1 MASQPIGLQHSI
13 RFGDDFELDVRT
25 RRLRRGSHVLKL
37 ERIPLEILVLL
48 LEHRGETVTRDEI
61 VAKVWGNSVFF
72 DTDNSIRG
80 AIRKVRQ
87 VLKDDPESP
96 RFIQTVTGQ
105 GYRFIAPVIV
115 PEQQTRAVAYWAEP
129 VASPEATPSFISELD
144 GRLQR
149 RRLPIEEEDR
159 ERRPK
164 TSADAASDPGPWTRS
179 AGRWLVLGGVALLAL
194 LAAAYIT
201 IRHRTAIATGPK
213 IRSLAVLPLKNLSG
227 DPTQEYLADGM
238 TEALIGRLSR
248 IHDLRVIS
256 RTSVMHY
263 KDTQLSMPE
272 IARTLRVDALVE
284 GSVIREGNRIR
295 VHAQL
300 IRGATDEHFWSE
312 TYDRELRDVLALESD
327 VAQSI
332 AGKVEVTVTG
342 EERERLTAVRSV
354 PPEVYESYLRGRF
367 ALDKSNTRADVEE
380 SIRYFEQATK
390 LDPTFAPAYV
400 GLADAYDTLATVF
413 IGVPPWEMRPKVVE
427 AAHKALELDSELAE
441 AHVPLADVQQ
451 QQWQWADAEAGY
463 RQALELNPNDAAAHR
478 GLAAWLLFQ
487 GRIDEALAW
496 SRRARELDPLGDS
509 TTGMGWILFGAR
521 RYDEAIHELRSK
533 LALRPDDAL
542 ALWVLGFVFVADNR
556 PEEAIPV
563 LEKAVSVSDRSPGI
577 VGVLVAAY
585 AHAGRRTDALR
596 LLAELK
602 TRNQKGY
609 VPAAAFITAYLGLGD
624 YDEAFVWFER
634 AYQEQSNI
642 LQFLKVHPFFDPVR
656 ADPRFKDLVHRV
668 GLDQAR

>member
-1 MASQPIGLQHSI
+1 MARQYQ
-13 RFGDDFELDVRT
+13 FDDFTLDQSRY
-25 RRLRRGSHVLKL
+25 RL
-37 ERIPLEILVLL
+37 
-48 LEHRGETVTRDEI
+48 HRGERLLRLEKLPMELLILLVQRGGELVSREEI
-61 VAKVWGNSVFF
+61 AERLWGKDVFV
-72 DTDNSIRG
+72 DIDHSINT
-80 AIRKVRQ
+80 AVRKIRQ
-87 VLKDDPESP
+87 VLKDDPEKP
-96 RFIQTVTGQ
+96 RFLETVVGK
-105 GYRFIAPVIV
+105 GYRFAAPVICRNGASV
-115 PEQQTRAVAYWAEP
+115 SQAEVP
-129 VASPEATPSFISELD
+129 VAPVRAGEETTLPSTES
-144 GRLQR
+144 QR
-149 RRLPIEEEDR
+149 RSVPLWKVIG
-159 ERRPK
+159 
-164 TSADAASDPGPWTRS
+164 AVGVLASLIV
-179 AGRWLVLGGVALLAL
+179 AGVWFRG
-194 LAAAYIT
+194 
-201 IRHRTAIATGPK
+201 RTAKSAARPAIK
-213 IRSLAVLPLKNLSG
+213 SIAVLPLKYLSG
-227 DPTQEYLADGM
+227 DPSQEYLADGM
-238 TEALIGRLSR
+238 TEELIGRLSR

-284 GSVIREGNRIR
+284 GSVIKEGNRIR

-342 EERERLTAVRSV
+342 QERERLAAVRSV
-354 PPEVYESYLRGRF
+354 PPEVYESYLKGRF
-367 ALDKSNTRADVEE
+367 ALDKSNRRADVDE
-380 SIRYFEQATK
+380 SIRYFEQAIK
-390 LDPTFAPAYV
+390 IDPTFAPAYV
-400 GLADAYDTLATVF
+400 GLADAYDRLATVF
-413 IGVPPWEMRPKVVE
+413 IGVRPWEMRPKVVE
-427 AAHKALELDSELAE
+427 AAHKALELDSEVAE
-441 AHVPLADVQQ
+441 AYVPLADVQQ

-463 RQALELNPNDAAAHR
+463 RRALELNPNDAAAHR
-478 GLAAWLLFQ
+478 GLAHWLLFQ
-487 GRIDEALAW
+487 GRIDEALTW

-509 TTGMGWILFGAR
+509 TTGMGWILFCAR
-521 RYDEAIHELRSK
+521 RYDEAIPELRSK

-556 PEEAIPV
+556 PEEAIPA

-577 VGVLVAAY
+577 MGVLVAAY
-585 AHAGRRTDALR
+585 AHAGRQTDALR

-624 YDEAFVWFER
+624 YNEAFVWFER

-656 ADPRFKDLVHRV
+656 DDPRFKDLVHRV
-668 GLDQAR
+668 GLDKSF

>member
-1 MASQPIGLQHSI
+1 MARQYQFDDYTLDHSRYRLQRGERLLRLEKLPMELLILLVQRGGELVSREEIAERLWGKDVFVDIDHSI
-13 RFGDDFELDVRT
+13 NTAVR
-25 RRLRRGSHVLKL
+25 K
-37 ERIPLEILVLL
+37 I
-48 LEHRGETVTRDEI
+48 
-61 VAKVWGNSVFF
+61 
-72 DTDNSIRG
+72 
-80 AIRKVRQ
+80 RQ
-87 VLKDDPESP
+87 VLKDDPEKP
-96 RFIQTVTGQ
+96 RFLETVVGK
-105 GYRFIAPVIV
+105 GYRFAAPVICRNGASV
-115 PEQQTRAVAYWAEP
+115 SQAEVP
-129 VASPEATPSFISELD
+129 VAPVRAGEETTVPSTES
-144 GRLQR
+144 QR
-149 RRLPIEEEDR
+149 RSVPRWTVIGTVGVL
-159 ERRPK
+159 
-164 TSADAASDPGPWTRS
+164 ASLIV
-179 AGRWLVLGGVALLAL
+179 AGVWFRG
-194 LAAAYIT
+194 
-201 IRHRTAIATGPK
+201 RTAKSAAHPAIK
-213 IRSLAVLPLKNLSG
+213 SIAVLPLKYLSG
-227 DPTQEYLADGM
+227 DPSQEYLADGM
-238 TEALIGRLSR
+238 TEELIGRLSR

-284 GSVIREGNRIR
+284 GSVIKEGNRIR

-342 EERERLTAVRSV
+342 QERERLAAVRSV
-354 PPEVYESYLRGRF
+354 PPEVYESYLKGRF
-367 ALDKSNTRADVEE
+367 ALDKSNRRADVEE
-380 SIRYFEQATK
+380 SIRYFEQAIK
-390 LDPTFAPAYV
+390 IDPTFAPAYV
-400 GLADAYDTLATVF
+400 GLADAYDRLATVF

-427 AAHKALELDSELAE
+427 AAHKALELDSEVAE
-441 AHVPLADVQQ
+441 AYVPLADVQQ

-463 RQALELNPNDAAAHR
+463 RRALELNPNDAAAHR
-478 GLAAWLLFQ
+478 GLADWLLFQ
-487 GRIDEALAW
+487 GRIDEALTW

-509 TTGMGWILFGAR
+509 TTGMGWILFCAR
-521 RYDEAIHELRSK
+521 RYDEAIPELRSK

-542 ALWVLGFVFVADNR
+542 ALWVLGFVFIADNR
-556 PEEAIPV
+556 PEEAIPA

-577 VGVLVAAY
+577 MGVLVAAY
-585 AHAGRRTDALR
+585 AHAGRQTDALR

-624 YDEAFVWFER
+624 YNEAFVWFER

-656 ADPRFKDLVHRV
+656 DDPRFKDLVHRV
-668 GLDQAR
+668 GLDKPF